1 MVDSE
6 EGSLDQLRQLGFTLI
21 ERRNLQALDISVLR
35 LRPPGSLD
43 SLAGV
48 ALLRTAMPQL
58 IADVDTLYQP
68 FVRQGSEMP
77 QTETATLPSSDY
89 ARQMIG
95 WSGAPGCGTGLR
107 IGLIDSAVSAQAP
120 TIDARRVHQQ
130 SFVESGEADPDTRHG
145 TAIASLLIGQGGDG
159 SHPHWQGL
167 LPSADL
173 YAAAVFQRHGSR
185 SLASAVAIAEAL
197 DWMAANHVPVINI
210 SLSGEPNL
218 LMAAAVKHTAARGGV
233 MVAAAGNGGPG
244 APPAYPGAYSDV
256 IAVTAVDQDA
266 TVFSDANRGDYID
279 FAAPGV
285 RVWAPGGGSFG
296 QYLTGTSFATPFVAA
311 MAVLTMAHEGL
322 FNPDLVRREL
332 TAHTLHLGSPGKNP
346 IYGYGL
352 LKAGSTCGPAGLSA
366 SSL

>member
-1 MVDSE
+1 
-6 EGSLDQLRQLGFTLI
+6 
-21 ERRNLQALDISVLR
+21 
-35 LRPPGSLD
+35 
-43 SLAGV
+43 
-48 ALLRTAMPQL
+48 
-58 IADVDTLYQP
+58 
-68 FVRQGSEMP
+68 
-77 QTETATLPSSDY
+77 
-89 ARQMIG
+89 
-95 WSGAPGCGTGLR
+95 
-107 IGLIDSAVSAQAP
+107 
-120 TIDARRVHQQ
+120 
-130 SFVESGEADPDTRHG
+130 VESGEADPDTRHG

-159 SHPHWQGL
+159 GHPHWQGL

-233 MVAAAGNGGPG
+233 MVAAAGNGGPS
-244 APPAYPGAYSDV
+244 APPAYPAAYRDV

-266 TVFSDANRGDYID
+266 AVFSDANRGDYID

-352 LKAGSTCGPAGLSA
+352 LKAASTCGPAGLGA